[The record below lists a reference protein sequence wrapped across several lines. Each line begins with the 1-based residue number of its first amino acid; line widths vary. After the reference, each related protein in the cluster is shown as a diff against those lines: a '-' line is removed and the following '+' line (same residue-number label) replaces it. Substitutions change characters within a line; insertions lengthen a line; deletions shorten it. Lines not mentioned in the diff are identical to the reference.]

1 MIQLLVPLLGLN
13 KESINMTEEQFS
25 NLMALQTFDISTPE
39 VTTPVPVPTE
49 ELLSTSSTTT
59 PASSE
64 DQTTSTST
72 DSSTISTEFPDNFR
86 EPRDES
92 TTESNEV
99 TDASTVSTDATEAS
113 TTTEAALVTEASS
126 TEATTPATTEA
137 STEATTS
144 DEVEVTTS
152 EEAEVTTEQSTTED
166 IETTTVEAAVQSS
179 SQATT
184 EASTTTVETT
194 QAPEVTTVAT
204 SEERLAQILAS
215 NELLAFSTFLD
226 YEPDTDNFDKIPA
239 LDSVIL
245 TCDMLIA
252 SGDAASSISSAHL
265 SSMASADL
273 MNCIETLGR
282 IHWPE
287 AAAVSIWKELK
298 AKLALFQDP
307 SLKPIKRDL
316 MIQLHNLLPA
326 IATHDADL
334 IDVTEDN
341 IDGISLIGM

>member
-1 MIQLLVPLLGLN
+1 MLLFKIRMIQLLVPLLGLN

-113 TTTEAALVTEASS
+113 TTTEAA
-126 TEATTPATTEA
+126 TTPATTEA

-152 EEAEVTTEQSTTED
+152 VEAEVTTEQSTTEG
-166 IETTTVEAAVQSS
+166 IETTPAEAAVESS
-179 SQATT
+179 SEATT

-194 QAPEVTTVAT
+194 QAPEVTTVDT

>member
-1 MIQLLVPLLGLN
+1 
-13 KESINMTEEQFS
+13 MTEEQFS

-39 VTTPVPVPTE
+39 ATTPVPVPIE
-49 ELLSTSSTTT
+49 ELLVTGASFEEQTSTEASTVSTTESSTASTTT
-59 PASSE
+59 
-64 DQTTSTST
+64 
-72 DSSTISTEFPDNFR
+72 STEFPDNFR

-92 TTESNEV
+92 TTESDEV
-99 TDASTVSTDATEAS
+99 TDATEAS
-113 TTTEAALVTEASS
+113 TTTEAVVVTEEA

-137 STEATTS
+137 STE
-144 DEVEVTTS
+144 ETTS
-152 EEAEVTTEQSTTED
+152 EESEVTTEQSTTEAT
-166 IETTTVEAAVQSS
+166 ETISSVE
-179 SQATT
+179 TT
-184 EASTTTVETT
+184 EASTTTVEATE
-194 QAPEVTTVAT
+194 APEVTTVAT
-204 SEERLAQILAS
+204 TEVTTAHSEERLAEILAS

-226 YEPDTDNFDKIPA
+226 YEPDTHNFDKIPA
-239 LDSVIL
+239 LDNLIL

-252 SGDAASSISSAHL
+252 SGDAASSIFSSHL

-273 MNCIETLGR
+273 MNCFETLGR

-287 AAAVSIWKELK
+287 AAAVSIWQGLK
-298 AKLALFQDP
+298 AKLALFEDP